1 MASWL
6 KDVTEAE
13 LAILQVLWKGG
24 SATIRQLTEVLY
36 PHDTEAKYFTVK
48 QLLARLESK
57 GYVDRDRSETV
68 HRFQALVDRDGLVGR
83 RLEKLAASL
92 CDGSISPLL
101 SHLAKSESLTEEQ
114 RQSLLALIRELRAPS
129 GGDCGEREEPGER
142 A

>member
-1 MASWL
+1 MASWP

-24 SATIRQLTEVLY
+24 SATIRQLTEALY

-68 HRFQALVDRDGLVGR
+68 HRFWALVDRDGLVGR
-83 RLEKLAASL
+83 RLEKLAASV

-114 RQSLLALIRELRAPS
+114 RQSLLKLIRELPAPS
-129 GGDCGEREEPGER
+129 GGECGEEEPGER